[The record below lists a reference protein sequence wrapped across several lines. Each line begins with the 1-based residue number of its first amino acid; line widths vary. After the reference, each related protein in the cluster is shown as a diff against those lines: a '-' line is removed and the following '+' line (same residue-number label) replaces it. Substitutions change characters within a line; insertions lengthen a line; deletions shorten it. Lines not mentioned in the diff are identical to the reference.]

1 MQANNVRSSTES
13 QPVSVRA
20 CQTRRAFLRALPKII
35 TGSAITAFLA
45 TLAAGPAL
53 ADREPA
59 PGQLLSAL
67 RNGGY
72 VIYIRHAQ
80 TDRSRDDALQPDMKD
95 CSTQRLLSKEGERQ
109 ADELGNALGELGLPV
124 GQVFCSPFCRT
135 VETARRVLPQHK
147 ATEIA
152 ELGRLARVTV
162 NKVPACNAK
171 LRELLSRQPPV
182 GENTVIVGHYEN
194 LTTIGGPDLDEAGW
208 AVFRPEKD
216 TYRLV
221 ARLNPKQ
228 WRELARVT
236 RSRP

>member
-1 MQANNVRSSTES
+1 MES
-13 QPVSVRA
+13 QPVPVWA
-20 CQTRRAFLRALPKII
+20 CQTRRAFLTALPKVM
-35 TGSAITAFLA
+35 TGSAITVFLA
-45 TLAAGPAL
+45 TLLAGPAL
-53 ADREPA
+53 ADKELA

-72 VIYIRHAQ
+72 VLYIRHAQ
-80 TDRSRDDALQPDMKD
+80 TDRSRDDALQPDLKD
-95 CSTQRLLSKEGERQ
+95 CSTQRLLSQEGERQ
-109 ADELGNALGELGLPV
+109 ADELGIALGELGVPV
-124 GQVFCSPFCRT
+124 GEVFCSPFCRA
-135 VETARRVLPQHK
+135 VETARRVLPRHK

-152 ELGRLARVTV
+152 ELGRLARMTV
-162 NKVPACNAK
+162 NKVPACNAR

-194 LTTIGGPDLDEAGW
+194 LTAIGGPDLDEAGW

-228 WRELARVT
+228 WRELVRTARA
-236 RSRP
+236 RP